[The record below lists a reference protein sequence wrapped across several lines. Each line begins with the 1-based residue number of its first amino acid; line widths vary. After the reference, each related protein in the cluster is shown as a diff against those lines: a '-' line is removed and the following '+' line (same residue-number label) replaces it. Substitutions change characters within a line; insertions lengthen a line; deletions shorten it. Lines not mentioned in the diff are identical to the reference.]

1 MANVS
6 VYNMEGSEVDKI
18 ELNDS
23 IFAVNVNEH
32 LMHMAV
38 TLQLANKRQGTQKAK
53 TRSEVR
59 GGGKK
64 PWRQKGTGHARQGS
78 IRAPQWKGGG
88 VVFAPTPRSY
98 SFKMNKKEKAFALKS
113 ALTSRVNE
121 EKFLVMDSLK
131 FDEIKTKKMV
141 NVLDA
146 LKVKKALVILDGEDN
161 ANVVL
166 SARNIQGIKTVA
178 SNAINVYDI
187 LKYETVIITKTA
199 VSKIITE
206 KSMNAMQEKKYTFAV
221 HVDATKSQIKEA
233 VEKLFEDTKVESVNT
248 MNLEGKTRRRG
259 RTSGKTA
266 KSKKAIV
273 KLTKDSKDIEL
284 FEGL

>member
-6 VYNMEGSEVDKI
+6 VYNMEGSEVSKMD
-18 ELNDS
+18 LNDKV
-23 IFAVNVNEH
+23 FAVNVNEH
-32 LMHMAV
+32 LIHMAV

-64 PWRQKGTGHARQGS
+64 PWKQKGTGHARQGS

-88 VVFAPTPRSY
+88 VVFAPVPRDY
-98 SFKMNKKEKAFALKS
+98 SFKMNKKEKANAMKS

-141 NVLDA
+141 SVLDA

-161 ANVVL
+161 ANVAL
-166 SARNIQGIKTVA
+166 SARNIEGVKAITT
-178 SNAINVYDI
+178 NTINVYDI
-187 LKYETVIITKTA
+187 LKYETVIITKSA
-199 VSKIITE
+199 VSKIE
-206 KSMNAMQEKKYTFAV
+206 EVYA
-221 HVDATKSQIKEA
+221 
-233 VEKLFEDTKVESVNT
+233 
-248 MNLEGKTRRRG
+248 
-259 RTSGKTA
+259 
-266 KSKKAIV
+266 
-273 KLTKDSKDIEL
+273 
-284 FEGL
+284 